1 VKKKKAW
8 KQEMFQTQTI
18 IIDGYNFIKNV
29 TSLRGNWAY
38 IQQSKER
45 LSQALFS
52 FNRQRN
58 HSITVVYDGWKNGGM
73 EESYEK
79 IGGIHIIHSRKGETA
94 DKVIIRLCEESPDDP
109 RVVTAD
115 REIISA
121 VIGNGGQIITPMEF
135 QRKIF
140 PSATPPGS
148 VSNGDVDND
157 PAYSGPIRKKK
168 KGPSRRPPK
177 AKRKRRA
184 LLDSM

>member
-1 VKKKKAW
+1 MS
-8 KQEMFQTQTI
+8 QSRTI

-29 TSLRGNWAY
+29 TSLTGNWAY

-45 LSQALFS
+45 LAQALFS

-58 HSITVVYDGWKNGGM
+58 YSITVVYDGWKNGGV

-79 IGGIHIIHSRKGETA
+79 VGGIHIIHSRKGETA
-94 DKVIIRLCEESPDDP
+94 DRVIIRLCEESLEELW
-109 RVVTAD
+109 VVTAD

-121 VIGNGGQIITPMEF
+121 VIGNGGQVITPMEF

-140 PSATPPGS
+140 SLATAPGS
-148 VSNGDVDND
+148 FSLGEVDDD
-157 PAYSGPIRKKK
+157 PAFSGPKRKKK
-168 KGPSRRPPK
+168 KGPSRRLPK
-177 AKRKRRA
+177 AKRKRRS

>member
-1 VKKKKAW
+1 MS
-8 KQEMFQTQTI
+8 QPQTI

-45 LSQALFS
+45 LSQVLSS

-58 HSITVVYDGWKNGGM
+58 HSITVVYDGWKNGGV

-94 DKVIIRLCEESPDDP
+94 DTVIIRLCEESFEDP
-109 RVVTAD
+109 LVVTAD

-121 VIGNGGQIITPMEF
+121 VIVNGGQIITPMEF

-140 PSATPPGS
+140 SSATSPGT
-148 VSNGDVDND
+148 VSDDEIDGD
-157 PAYSGPIRKKK
+157 PTYSRPIRKKK
-168 KGPSRRPPK
+168 KGPSRRLPK
-177 AKRKRRA
+177 TKRKRRA